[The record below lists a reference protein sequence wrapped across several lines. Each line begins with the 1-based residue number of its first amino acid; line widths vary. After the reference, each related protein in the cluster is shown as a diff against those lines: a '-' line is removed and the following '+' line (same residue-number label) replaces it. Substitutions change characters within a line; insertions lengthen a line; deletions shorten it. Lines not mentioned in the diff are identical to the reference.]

1 MSNVF
6 ALLSPCINDKPIC
19 ISEMF
24 YSAFCKGISLSCGEY
39 INANVVIAVSPYLMN
54 KMPGNIIKR
63 YNSHAILS

>member
-1 MSNVF
+1 
-6 ALLSPCINDKPIC
+6 
-19 ISEMF
+19 MF

-39 INANVVIAVSPYLMN
+39 IDANVVIAVSPYLMN